1 MRTSNILQD
10 EDSIEYRIVERQL
23 QMPSEN
29 INTFVNSLKAVLH
42 KYGLPKPDELL
53 ETVPT
58 KQQWKITV
66 KDATQKYWEE
76 KWEKE
81 KSEKSTMK
89 FLDIK
94 KKSIGNPHKIWNL
107 APKTTLEVRKAGVK
121 VKLITRTYTLQ
132 SDKAKFTKTRR
143 MRYAPMP

>member
-1 MRTSNILQD
+1 MAAN
-10 EDSIEYRIVERQL
+10 SIVYI
-23 QMPSEN
+23 
-29 INTFVNSLKAVLH
+29 TFVNRLKAVLH
-42 KYGLPKPDELL
+42 KYGLPKPDELI

-66 KDATQKYWEE
+66 KDAIQKYWEE

-94 KKSIGNPHKIWNL
+94 KKPIGNPHQIWNL
-107 APKTTLEVRKAGVK
+107 APKTTLEVRKAEVK
-121 VKLITRTYTLQ
+121 AKLITRTYNRTRQNLQ
-132 SDKAKFTKTRR
+132 KTRR
-143 MRYAPMP
+143 MRYVPYAIVTQRIPSIFY